1 MRNVTSTITL
11 LAKKVRAEGR
21 AMAPIPL
28 EKLEE
33 LAEHLQRLDRVVLAA
48 EAFADGAPKRV
59 NLRLHTWTE
68 DEAEGLRYLREA
80 LDEVR
85 S

>member
-1 MRNVTSTITL
+1 MRNITSTITL
-11 LAKKVRAEGR
+11 LAKQVRAEGR

-28 EKLEE
+28 GKLEE
-33 LAEHLQRLDRVVLAA
+33 LAEHLQRLDRLVLAA
-48 EAFADGAPKRV
+48 ESFTACVP
-59 NLRLHTWTE
+59 E
-68 DEAEGLRYLREA
+68 DAKPGDYWSESEVEGLGYLRAA

>member
-1 MRNVTSTITL
+1 MRNITSTITL

-48 EAFADGAPKRV
+48 ESFTACCVGHIEAGHDTWSADEV
-59 NLRLHTWTE
+59 
-68 DEAEGLRYLREA
+68 EGLQYLREA
-80 LDEVR
+80 LAEVR

>member
-11 LAKKVRAEGR
+11 LAKKTRAEGR

-28 EKLEE
+28 EKIDE
-33 LAEHLQRLDRVVLAA
+33 LAEYLKRVDRLVLAA
-48 EAFADGAPKRV
+48 ETFVACVGEATENTP
-59 NLRLHTWTE
+59 WTDAE
-68 DEAEGLRYLREA
+68 SEGLEYLLGALRE
-80 LDEVR
+80 VQ

>member
-33 LAEHLQRLDRVVLAA
+33 LAEYLQRVDRLLFHVEIFASDGPWTAEAA
-48 EAFADGAPKRV
+48 EQFVLQMRAA
-59 NLRLHTWTE
+59 
-68 DEAEGLRYLREA
+68 LRE
-80 LDEVR
+80 VQ

>member
-11 LAKKVRAEGR
+11 LAKRVRAEGR

-28 EKLEE
+28 EKLDE
-33 LAEHLQRLDRVVLAA
+33 LGV
-48 EAFADGAPKRV
+48 
-59 NLRLHTWTE
+59 
-68 DEAEGLRYLREA
+68 YLRRVDKLVASVEA
-80 LDEVR
+80 LAGWTISVKPGEPWDTQSISMLQGVRDALEEVQ

>member
-11 LAKKVRAEGR
+11 LAKQARAEGR

-33 LAEHLQRLDRVVLAA
+33 LAEHLQRLDRFVLAA
-48 EAFADGAPKRV
+48 ESFERCAGGTRIHDHWSAD
-59 NLRLHTWTE
+59 E
-68 DEAEGLRYLREA
+68 MEGLSYLRAA
-80 LDEVR
+80 LCEVQ

>member
-11 LAKKVRAEGR
+11 LAKKVRAEGK

-33 LAEHLQRLDRVVLAA
+33 LAEHLQRLDRLVLAA
-48 EAFADGAPKRV
+48 ESFADGAPKRV
-59 NLRLHTWTE
+59 NLGLHRWTE
-68 DEAEGLRYLREA
+68 EEAAGLMWLRAA
-80 LDEVR
+80 LEEVR

>member
-33 LAEHLQRLDRVVLAA
+33 LAEHLQRLDRLVLAA
-48 EAFADGAPKRV
+48 EEYARV
-59 NLRLHTWTE
+59 SNRYGFLAEPERLSLERLR
-68 DEAEGLRYLREA
+68 AA
-80 LDEVR
+80 LDEVL

>member
-1 MRNVTSTITL
+1 MKNVTSTITL

-48 EAFADGAPKRV
+48 DAHRRISPHGM
-59 NLRLHTWTE
+59 WTE
-68 DEAEGLRYLREA
+68 TERLSLERLSAA
-80 LDEVR
+80 LEEVQ

>member
-11 LAKKVRAEGR
+11 LAKRVRAEGR

-33 LAEHLQRLDRVVLAA
+33 LAEHLQRVDRLVIAVESFVACA
-48 EAFADGAPKRV
+48 GEPQV
-59 NLRLHTWTE
+59 NAVWSE
-68 DEAEGLRYLREA
+68 EEAEGLGYLRDA
-80 LDEVR
+80 LREVR

>member
-1 MRNVTSTITL
+1 MRNITSAITL

-33 LAEHLQRLDRVVLAA
+33 LAEYLQRVDRLALAA
-48 EAFADGAPKRV
+48 DAHTRNANPYGGWAETE
-59 NLRLHTWTE
+59 RLS
-68 DEAEGLRYLREA
+68 LQRLREA
-80 LDEVR
+80 LDEVQ